1 MRRGI
6 ISILVISSILL
17 SGSVGFAATPKSG
30 LSCSKQGQTQ
40 VYKGQTF
47 KCLKTGKKL
56 IWGKGV
62 TIAPKSPNS
71 STPSPSPTST
81 DIPASPASAFSP
93 YETCQLK
100 DTRTDQSFPYGT
112 SFTRSGAPLPST
124 GTINIAILPLD
135 FSDYPGTGD
144 PSALT
149 QQAIKDSNDWIAYE
163 SQGRLRFNWMT
174 TNHWLRLA
182 KPSGYYKFDKGDGS
196 NYLQTEAAS
205 GQQYMDAADSTFDL
219 SNVQAAILMFPH
231 NTDSLAI
238 GGYSHGYR
246 LQSSKG
252 TITPVYFGGEY
263 NFPTSPSMM
272 GIWMHELGHFL
283 GIVGHAPGNGSPLQ
297 IMTNQFGASK
307 IMNAWESAI
316 LGWLDSTNI
325 ACLDQANLSNEPVT
339 IKLASIDGDRT
350 GVVSAFVKINNSQE
364 LVIESRKPGKYSD
377 LNQDLQGLVAYVVD
391 TSIVSQRCDQCN
403 PSYALEK
410 KQYAYYLQAT
420 GAKRGYT
427 NYGPLNLNSVAKP
440 GESFT
445 YEGITVKY
453 TSAAER
459 DTIQITKR

>member
-1 MRRGI
+1 
-6 ISILVISSILL
+6 
-17 SGSVGFAATPKSG
+17 
-30 LSCSKQGQTQ
+30 
-40 VYKGQTF
+40 
-47 KCLKTGKKL
+47 
-56 IWGKGV
+56 
-62 TIAPKSPNS
+62 
-71 STPSPSPTST
+71 
-81 DIPASPASAFSP
+81 
-93 YETCQLK
+93 
-100 DTRTDQSFPYGT
+100 
-112 SFTRSGAPLPST
+112 
-124 GTINIAILPLD
+124 
-135 FSDYPGTGD
+135 
-144 PSALT
+144 
-149 QQAIKDSNDWIAYE
+149 
-163 SQGRLRFNWMT
+163 
-174 TNHWLRLA
+174 
-182 KPSGYYKFDKGDGS
+182 
-196 NYLQTEAAS
+196 
-205 GQQYMDAADSTFDL
+205 
-219 SNVQAAILMFPH
+219 
-231 NTDSLAI
+231 
-238 GGYSHGYR
+238 
-246 LQSSKG
+246 
-252 TITPVYFGGEY
+252 
-263 NFPTSPSMM
+263 
-272 GIWMHELGHFL
+272 
-283 GIVGHAPGNGSPLQ
+283 
-297 IMTNQFGASK
+297 MTNQFGASK

-459 DTIQITKR
+459 DTIQITKH

>member
-6 ISILVISSILL
+6 ISILVISSIML
-17 SGSVGFAATPKSG
+17 SGSIGFAATPKSG

-40 VYKGQTF
+40 VFKSQTF

-62 TIAPKSPNS
+62 TIAPKSPIS
-71 STPSPSPTST
+71 STPSPAPTTT

-93 YETCQLK
+93 YEACQLK

-112 SFTRSGAPLPST
+112 SFTRSGAPLPSI
-124 GTINIAILPLD
+124 GTINVAILPLD

-144 PSALT
+144 PSSLT
-149 QQAIKDSNDWIAYE
+149 QQGIKDADNWLAHQ
-163 SQGRLRFNWMT
+163 SQGRLHFNWMT

-182 KPSGYYKFDKGDGS
+182 KTSAFYKFDKGDGS

-219 SNVQAAILMFPH
+219 SKVQAAILIFPH
-231 NTDSLAI
+231 NTDSLPI
-238 GGYSHGYR
+238 GGYSHGYK
-246 LQSSKG
+246 LQSSHG
-252 TITPVYFGGEY
+252 TISPVYFGGEY

-283 GIVGHAPGNGSPLQ
+283 GVVGHAPGNGSPLQ

-316 LGWLDSTNI
+316 LGWLDSSNV
-325 ACLDQANLSNEPVT
+325 ACLDQAALGSTPVT
-339 IKLASIDGDRT
+339 VKMNSIDGDRN
-350 GVVSAFVKINNSQE
+350 GIVSTFVKINNSQE
-364 LVIESRKPGKYSD
+364 LVIESRKPGKFSD
-377 LNQDLQGLVAYVVD
+377 LTQELQGLVTYVVD
-391 TSIVSQRCDQCN
+391 TSVVSQRCDQCI
-403 PSYALEK
+403 PSFELEK
-410 KQYAYYLQAT
+410 KQFAYYLQAT

-427 NYGPLNLNSVAKP
+427 KYGPLNLNSIAKP

-445 YEGITVKY
+445 YEGVTVTYVKQGQQ
-453 TSAAER
+453 
-459 DTIQITKR
+459 DTIQVIKN